1 MRHSF
6 AARTRLAQA
15 TLYLGPNVTTEDP
28 PVPAA
33 RHLLSAAAVREQAH
47 LMLEKGVR
55 GELPHFTVD
64 LDRLD
69 RAVDAVVETT
79 RSAYPTLDIPFHARW
94 RHFTAGGLDR
104 WATLNETVRWADPAE
119 RARAS
124 FDLAIISVLLD
135 AGAGADWHYLE
146 GRTGETY
153 SRSEGLAVASFEM
166 FISGAFSGQPQEPL
180 RADAGALIMIDA
192 AELARGFQ
200 VRVDNPLVGL
210 AGRAELLGRLG
221 RAVAVAPDVFALADD
236 PRPGGLFDYL
246 ASEADGGALPAS
258 AILEALLLHLGPV
271 WPGRLSLDGVD
282 LGDTWRHPALGD
294 SENGSGF
301 IPFHKLSQWLAYSLI
316 EPLEAAGIAVT
327 DLDALTG
334 LPEYRNGG
342 LFLDTGVLQLR
353 DPQEALREH
362 EVSAP
367 LVVEWRALTVALLDL
382 LAERVRAKLGK
393 SAKEFPL
400 AKVLEGGTWAA
411 GRALARAR
419 RRDGSPP
426 LKVISDGTVF

>member
-1 MRHSF
+1 M
-6 AARTRLAQA
+6 A
-15 TLYLGPNVTTEDP
+15 TTTLGPLVTTTP
-28 PVPAA
+28 TPAPAA
-33 RHLLSAAAVREQAH
+33 RSLLSAAAVRERAH
-47 LMLEKGVR
+47 AMLDHGR
-55 GELPHFTVD
+55 AGELPHFAVD
-64 LDRLD
+64 LGRLD

-94 RHFTAGGLDR
+94 RHFMAGGLDR
-104 WATLNETVRWADPAE
+104 WATLNETVRWADARE

-135 AGAGADWHYLE
+135 AGAGADWSYLE

-153 SRSEGLAVASFEM
+153 SRSEGLAVASFDM
-166 FISGAFSGQPQEPL
+166 FISGAFSGRPEEPL
-180 RADAGALIMIDA
+180 RADAGTLTLIDA
-192 AELARGFQ
+192 SELARGFQ

-210 AGRAELLGRLG
+210 GGRADLLARLG
-221 RAVAVAPDVFALADD
+221 RTVSMAPDVFGRSDD
-236 PRPGGLFDYL
+236 PRPGGLFDHL
-246 ASEADGGALPAS
+246 AEQARGETLPAT
-258 AILEALLLHLGPV
+258 AILEALLVHLGPV
-271 WPGRLSLDGVD
+271 WPGRLTLDGVD
-282 LGDTWRHPALGD
+282 LGDTWRHPAIAGPD
-294 SENGSGF
+294 GTSGLV
-301 IPFHKLSQWLAYSLI
+301 PFHKLSQWLAYSLI
-316 EPLEAAGIAVT
+316 EPLEAAGISVI
-327 DLDALTG
+327 DLDGLTG

-353 DPQEALREH
+353 NPQDAVREH
-362 EVSAP
+362 QVSSP

-393 SAKEFPL
+393 SAKDFPL

-411 GRALARAR
+411 GRALANAR

>member
-1 MRHSF
+1 M
-6 AARTRLAQA
+6 T
-15 TLYLGPNVTTEDP
+15 TTETTP
-28 PVPAA
+28 PGPAA
-33 RHLLSAAAVREQAH
+33 RGLLSAAAVRERAH
-47 LMLEKGVR
+47 LMLEKGRR

-64 LDRLD
+64 LDRLG

-79 RSAYPTLDIPFHARW
+79 RSAYPTLEIPFHARW
-94 RHFTAGGLDR
+94 RHFMAGGLDR

-135 AGAGADWHYLE
+135 AGAGPQWRYLE

-153 SRSEGLAVASFEM
+153 SRSEGLAVASFDM
-166 FISGAFSGQPQEPL
+166 FISGAFSGRASAPL
-180 RADAGALIMIDA
+180 RADAGALTRIDA

-221 RAVAVAPDVFALADD
+221 RTVAMAPDIFALADE
-236 PRPGGLFDYL
+236 PRPGGLFDHL
-246 ASEADGGALPAS
+246 VGEARGEKLPAT

-271 WPGRLSLDGVD
+271 WPGRLKLEGID
-282 LGDTWRHPALGD
+282 LGDTWRHPALDGEGRD
-294 SENGSGF
+294 GF
-301 IPFHKLSQWLAYSLI
+301 VPFHKLSQWLAYSLI
-316 EPLEAAGIAVT
+316 EPLEAAGITVT
-327 DLDALTG
+327 DLDGLTG

-342 LFLDTGVLQLR
+342 LFIDTGVLQLR
-353 DPQEALREH
+353 EPMDATREH
-362 EVSAP
+362 EVASP

-382 LAERVRAKLGK
+382 LAERVRVKLGK
-393 SAKEFPL
+393 SAKDFPL

-411 GRALARAR
+411 GRSLARAR